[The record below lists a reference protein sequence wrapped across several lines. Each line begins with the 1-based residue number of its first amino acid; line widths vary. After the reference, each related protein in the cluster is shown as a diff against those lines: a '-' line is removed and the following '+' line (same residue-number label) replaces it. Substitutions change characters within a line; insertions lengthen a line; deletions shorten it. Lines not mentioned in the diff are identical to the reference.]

1 MKNESLSILEKIIEN
16 HPLRFNN
23 PGLLTGGLGT
33 ALTLF
38 CIHKNFNNP
47 RLQNHANLLIDQ
59 VYGQMSQKDITF
71 ASGLTGISFG
81 IEHLANKGF
90 INRDATYNIL
100 SSIDDTFFNFIA
112 GAKELPLNFTNGLSG
127 FLIYLAYRIKNRDID
142 KKQSII
148 LKESLRIV
156 INKIWDESANALSFI
171 GKDVALDLFDPF
183 SSTLY
188 ALARSFNLN
197 IYNEKIESI
206 LRVWLYALDVSY
218 PRISIHRLLLANSLT
233 VLSNSIRKNKESLS
247 VYYSSR
253 SLHWYNLEKTMENT
267 INRLL
272 SSIDYEEFNEEFS
285 SNNLRLENGWHSITL
300 LLWLSEQNFSK
311 NRKIKT
317 RLNSERMKILKIHLH
332 SFKEYLKKQT
342 LLKTP
347 LSLNISNGIIGVF
360 FMMSIFPRA
369 FELENKKCGLSSYF

>member
-1 MKNESLSILEKIIEN
+1 
-16 HPLRFNN
+16 
-23 PGLLTGGLGT
+23 
-33 ALTLF
+33 
-38 CIHKNFNNP
+38 
-47 RLQNHANLLIDQ
+47 
-59 VYGQMSQKDITF
+59 
-71 ASGLTGISFG
+71 
-81 IEHLANKGF
+81 
-90 INRDATYNIL
+90 
-100 SSIDDTFFNFIA
+100 
-112 GAKELPLNFTNGLSG
+112 
-127 FLIYLAYRIKNRDID
+127 
-142 KKQSII
+142 
-148 LKESLRIV
+148 
-156 INKIWDESANALSFI
+156 
-171 GKDVALDLFDPF
+171 
-183 SSTLY
+183 
-188 ALARSFNLN
+188 
-197 IYNEKIESI
+197 
-206 LRVWLYALDVSY
+206 
-218 PRISIHRLLLANSLT
+218 
-233 VLSNSIRKNKESLS
+233 
-247 VYYSSR
+247 
-253 SLHWYNLEKTMENT
+253 MENT